1 MISGGQH
8 CNTQWWCFLF
18 WSYMN
23 SNLSYKC
30 GFNSGFLL
38 FASQFLLFISPTKC
52 NKLFCIWLRALW
64 THVAIFAFTIL
75 SKIHGLG
82 LFNTEGSILHEITSN
97 IFWEKHFQI
106 IVCYWLGFFVPG
118 DRDKKKGAGWAG
130 SNCQRLWY
138 LYRKFFLA
146 TLFDGKVKKRVS
158 RVSIMNYKNC

>member
-1 MISGGQH
+1 
-8 CNTQWWCFLF
+8 
-18 WSYMN
+18 MN

-52 NKLFCIWLRALW
+52 NKLFCIWFRALW

-97 IFWEKHFQI
+97 IFWGKTFPDNCLLLI
-106 IVCYWLGFFVPG
+106 GFFCSRRQG
-118 DRDKKKGAGWAG
+118 QEEG
-130 SNCQRLWY
+130 SWMGRIELP
-138 LYRKFFLA
+138 A
-146 TLFDGKVKKRVS
+146 TLIFIQKIFS
-158 RVSIMNYKNC
+158 SNTF